1 MEKTLKLVLRMAQG
15 WEALQ
20 TDLSEREAINGLR
33 EGEDRNPDLTVAG
46 EAQGGWWAT
55 SETLS
60 ICPQSS
66 EIAAKLKARHLSNGV
81 GEDVFE

>member
-66 EIAAKLKARHLSNGV
+66 EIAGNKAQRKTLN
-81 GEDVFE
+81 